1 MADSINEELDYK
13 ESGNEELDWGY
24 EEGKES
30 FVCMWRNVGK
40 MFLLVLVHSPCFG
53 VNSPCFC
60 NVSQWRLYHSRN
72 ICLLEDRF
80 HCFDV

>member
-24 EEGKES
+24 EEGKAS
-30 FVCMWRNVGK
+30 FVCMLECWK
-40 MFLLVLVHSPCFG
+40 MFLFMLVLSLCYG

-60 NVSQWRLYHSRN
+60 NVSP
-72 ICLLEDRF
+72 
-80 HCFDV
+80 